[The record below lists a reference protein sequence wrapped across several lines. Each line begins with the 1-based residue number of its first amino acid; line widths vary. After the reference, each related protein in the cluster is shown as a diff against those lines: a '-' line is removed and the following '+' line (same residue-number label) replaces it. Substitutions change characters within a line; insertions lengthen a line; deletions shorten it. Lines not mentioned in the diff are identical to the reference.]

1 MAEKAVSPN
10 LRPILEPVVT
20 SMGLDLEDVQLR
32 PAGRRTLVRVLV
44 DQDGG
49 VDLDTVAEASQAIGD
64 VLDESNAMGESPYVL
79 EVSSPGVDRPLTE
92 ARHWRRN
99 ATRNVKIE
107 LKDGNTIVGRIVGIS
122 EDDAI
127 NENNLITIKMADKA
141 ETETTI
147 NMNDVARAIV
157 QVEFGRE

>member
-1 MAEKAVSPN
+1 MAEKAASPN

-64 VLDESNAMGESPYVL
+64 ALDESNAMGESPYVL

-99 ATRNVKIE
+99 ATRNVKIDM
-107 LKDGNTIVGRIVGIS
+107 KDGNTIVGRIVGIND
-122 EDDAI
+122 EDV
-127 NENNLITIKMADKA
+127 ITIKKADKA

>member
-64 VLDESNAMGESPYVL
+64 ALDESNAMGESPYVL

-127 NENNLITIKMADKA
+127 NENNLITIKLADKA

>member
-64 VLDESNAMGESPYVL
+64 ALDESNAMGESPYVL

-92 ARHWRRN
+92 PRHWRRN
-99 ATRNVKIE
+99 ATRNVKIDM
-107 LKDGNTIVGRIVGIS
+107 KDGNTIVGRIVGIND
-122 EDDAI
+122 EDV
-127 NENNLITIKMADKA
+127 ITIKKADKA

>member
-1 MAEKAVSPN
+1 MAEKAAAPN

-107 LKDGNTIVGRIVGIS
+107 LKDGNTIVGRIVGIND
-122 EDDAI
+122 EDV
-127 NENNLITIKMADKA
+127 ITIKKADKA

>member
-1 MAEKAVSPN
+1 MAEKAAAPN

-64 VLDESNAMGESPYVL
+64 ALDVSNAMGESPYVL

-99 ATRNVKIE
+99 ATRNVKIDM
-107 LKDGNTIVGRIVGIS
+107 KDGNTIVGRIVGIND
-122 EDDAI
+122 EDV
-127 NENNLITIKMADKA
+127 ITIKKADKA